1 MNKVASNAK
10 NIKILWKILQIIDM
24 VSGEWLLVNEKKK
37 IYVNGGVRWKPIRS
51 LIF

>member
-10 NIKILWKILQIIDM
+10 NTKILWKILQIIDM

-37 IYVNGGVRWKPIRS
+37 FMLMVGLDENQ
-51 LIF
+51 

>member
-10 NIKILWKILQIIDM
+10 NTKILWKILQIIDM

-37 IYVNGGVRWKPIRS
+37 MMLMVGLDENQ
-51 LIF
+51 